1 MAAFVFG
8 LAKAELCA
16 NANAGRVDDRLPL
29 TESVNPSS
37 RGLDTLGTEEL
48 LHRINDEDRRAAWA
62 VEREIDVLA
71 TAVDQIVARLRD
83 GGTLHYFGAGTSGRI
98 GMLDAAEMEPT
109 FSAGDLVMA
118 HIAGGADALVHAVEQ
133 AEDDAESGRRDAQV
147 LERHDAA
154 ILISASGGA
163 AYVIGALE
171 EARGRDALTIALTN
185 SPDTRLA
192 QAADI
197 AVVLRTGPEVIAGST
212 RMKAAAAQKM
222 ALAML
227 STAVMVR
234 LGKVFDNLMVD
245 VRAGNRKL
253 RERAVRVTQ
262 VVTGAPLQAVVGA
275 LEGCGYRPKV
285 AIVMIRRACDT
296 AEAQKLLDRER
307 GDLRAALA
315 EPL

>member
-1 MAAFVFG
+1 M
-8 LAKAELCA
+8 
-16 NANAGRVDDRLPL
+16 DDRLPL

-37 RGLDTLGTEEL
+37 RDLDTLGTEDL

-71 TAVDQIVARLRD
+71 TAVDQIVAHLRA
-83 GGTLHYFGAGTSGRI
+83 GGKLHYFGAGTSGRI

-109 FSAGDLVMA
+109 FSAGDLVIA
-118 HIAGGADALVHAVEQ
+118 HIAGGADSLVRAVEK
-133 AEDDAESGRRDAQV
+133 AEDDAEAGRRDARV
-147 LERHDAA
+147 LDRHDAA

-163 AYVIGALE
+163 AYVNGALE
-171 EARGRDALTIALTN
+171 EARSRGALTIALTN
-185 SPDTRLA
+185 SPDTQLA
-192 QAADI
+192 RASDI
-197 AVVLRTGPEVIAGST
+197 AIVLKTGPEVIAGST

-227 STAVMVR
+227 STAVMVK

-262 VVTGAPLQAVVGA
+262 VVTGAPIDAVQTALQA
-275 LEGCGYRPKV
+275 CDYRPKV
-285 AIVMIRRACDT
+285 AIVMVQRACDV
-296 AEAQKLLDRER
+296 ADAQRLLDREH

-315 EPL
+315 VPW